1 MNGKN
6 PTWYAFIRWTMKT
19 AYFGTHGGIGWV
31 GRDNIP
37 AQGPILVAPVHISH
51 LDPPAVAV
59 GSTRR
64 LRFMA
69 KEELFKHPIFGRLIA
84 SLGAYPVKRGE
95 GDTESIRR
103 TIALLEEGE
112 AVLIFPE
119 GTRGDGKVIQ
129 EMSRG
134 VAMLAK
140 KTKAPV
146 LPVGIVGTNRVM
158 PVGSFKGEK
167 FKVVIVFGKPFT
179 YEEVATDSSEKVNRE
194 LFAKALQSRIADL
207 CRANGM
213 PLELQHGADA
223 D

>member
-1 MNGKN
+1 
-6 PTWYAFIRWTMKT
+6 
-19 AYFGTHGGIGWV
+19 
-31 GRDNIP
+31 
-37 AQGPILVAPVHISH
+37 
-51 LDPPAVAV
+51 
-59 GSTRR
+59 
-64 LRFMA
+64 MA